1 MRTEAQREYVEYVTA
16 NLVPLRHLAY
26 LLCGDEHLAD
36 DVVQQT
42 ITKLFVRWRR
52 LQHVEHLDR
61 YVRTMLVNTFL
72 DERRRPWSRTVSLM
86 GRPVEPSPVSDHS
99 VEDAIVVRAAL
110 AKVPRKQQAVL
121 ILRFLCDLSVEE
133 VAEIMGCSLGTV
145 KSQSSRG
152 LVKLRHLLER
162 GECLPIRN
170 GV

>member
-1 MRTEAQREYVEYVTA
+1 MRTEAQQDYVDYVTA
-16 NLVPLRHLAY
+16 NLVPLRQLAY
-26 LLCGDEHLAD
+26 LLCGDEHTAD
-36 DVVQQT
+36 DLVQQT

-52 LQHVEHLDR
+52 LRDVEHLDR

-72 DERRRPWSRTVSLM
+72 DERRRPWSRVVALM
-86 GRPVEPSPVSDHS
+86 SRPVEPPPVPDHS

-121 ILRFLCDLSVEE
+121 ILRFLCDHSVEE

-152 LVKLRHLLER
+152 LAKLRYLLES
-162 GECLPIRN
+162 GERRPIRN